1 MTNLPI
7 GDSDVAALTAA
18 AEELQRYD
26 GHVEM
31 VQPPKRLF
39 YSLKTESFSPLDFCL
54 MIGVM
59 FGTMFGTVIQSV

>member
-18 AEELQRYD
+18 AEELQLYD

-31 VQPPKRLF
+31 VQPPNRLF
-39 YSLKTESFSPLDFCL
+39 DSLKTESFSPDFCL